1 MEIITKFS
9 PFILFY
15 IMLGIGMSV
24 NIKNFVE
31 ILKNLKVL
39 LIGLTSQI
47 IILPCIGFLFAIF
60 ATNDPVL
67 KVGIILIT
75 SMPSAVSSNYIT
87 KLANGN
93 IALSVSLTAVSAIL
107 SFITIPFI
115 FIVVSPMIISDST
128 VLQDLNFK
136 KVSISLLF
144 MTTVPVLIGIFVNT
158 KFSIFVEKINKFF
171 SYSSLFLFLLIIIG
185 AWISEWSIVI
195 ELYKSI
201 GFLLLFLTMTILI
214 IANIL
219 VSVFNLNLQN
229 KRTIIIETLIQ
240 NGAMAIIVGELT
252 LGFGVGYMSVAA
264 VYALLQYKILFLLWA
279 TNNFFKKINNS

>member
-1 MEIITKFS
+1 MEIITKFA
-9 PFILFY
+9 PIALFY
-15 IMLGIGMSV
+15 IMLGIGMST
-24 NIKNFVE
+24 NIKDFAEV
-31 ILKNLKVL
+31 LKNLKAL

-75 SMPSAVSSNYIT
+75 SMPSAVSSNYIS

-93 IALSVSLTAVSAIL
+93 IALSVSLTAISAIL

-115 FIVVSPMIISDST
+115 FIVISPMIISENT
-128 VLQDLNFK
+128 VLQDLKFLK
-136 KVSISLLF
+136 MSGGLLL
-144 MTTVPVLIGIFVNT
+144 MTTVPVFIGIFIST
-158 KFSIFVEKINKFF
+158 KFSIFAEKISKFF

-185 AWISEWSIVI
+185 AWISEWSTVN

-201 GFLLLFLTMTILI
+201 GFLLLVLTVAILI
-214 IANIL
+214 IVNIL
-219 VSVFNLNLQN
+219 VNIFNLKLQN

-264 VYALLQYKILFLLWA
+264 IYALMQYKILLIWWG
-279 TNNFFKKINNS
+279 TKKFALNKQ

>member
-1 MEIITKFS
+1 MEIVTKFA

-15 IMLGIGMSV
+15 IMLGIGMST

-31 ILKNLKVL
+31 VLKNLKVL
-39 LIGLTSQI
+39 LIGLISQI
-47 IILPCIGFLFAIF
+47 IILPSIGFLFTIF
-60 ATNDPVL
+60 LTNDPVM

-115 FIVVSPMIISDST
+115 FIVVSPMIISDTT
-128 VLQDLNFK
+128 VLRDLNFL
-136 KVSISLLF
+136 KVSIGLLF
-144 MTTVPVLIGIFVNT
+144 MTTVPVLIGIFINT

-171 SYSSLFLFLLIIIG
+171 SYSSFFLFLFIIIG
-185 AWISEWSIVI
+185 AWISEWSTVI

-201 GFLLLFLTMTILI
+201 GFLLLSLTVVILI
-214 IANIL
+214 IVNIL
-219 VSVFNLNLQN
+219 VNVFDLNLQN

-240 NGAMAIIVGELT
+240 NGAMAIIVGKLT
-252 LGFGVGYMSVAA
+252 LGFGAGYMSVAA
-264 VYALLQYKILFLLWA
+264 VYALLQYKLLCVWWA
-279 TNNFFKKINNS
+279 TKKFTTNI

>member
-1 MEIITKFS
+1 MEIITKFA
-9 PFILFY
+9 PLALFY
-15 IMLGIGMSV
+15 IMLGIGMST

-31 ILKNLKVL
+31 VLKNLKVL
-39 LIGLTSQI
+39 IIGLTSQV

-93 IALSVSLTAVSAIL
+93 IALSVSLTAISAIL

-115 FIVVSPMIISDST
+115 FIVVSPMIMSEST
-128 VLQDLNFK
+128 VLQDLSFLK
-136 KVSISLLF
+136 MSVALLL
-144 MTTVPVLIGIFVNT
+144 MTTVPVLIGIFINT
-158 KFSIFVEKINKFF
+158 KFSIFTKKINKFF
-171 SYSSLFLFLLIIIG
+171 SYSSLFLFLLIIFG
-185 AWISEWSIVI
+185 AWISEWSTVN

-201 GFLLLFLTMTILI
+201 GFLLLSLTVLILI
-214 IANIL
+214 IVNIL
-219 VSVFNLNLQN
+219 VNVFNLNLQN

-252 LGFGVGYMSVAA
+252 LGFGAGYISVAA
-264 VYALLQYKILFLLWA
+264 IYALLQYKILCIWWA
-279 TNNFFKKINNS
+279 TKKFATNT

>member
-1 MEIITKFS
+1 MDIISKFA
-9 PFILFY
+9 PFVLFY
-15 IMLGIGMSV
+15 IMLGIGMST

-31 ILKNLKVL
+31 VLKNLKVL

-60 ATNDPVL
+60 ATNDPVT

-115 FIVVSPMIISDST
+115 FIVVSPMIISDTT
-128 VLQDLNFK
+128 VLRDLNFL
-136 KVSISLLF
+136 KVSIGLLF
-144 MTTVPVLIGIFVNT
+144 MTTVPVLIGIFINT
-158 KFSIFVEKINKFF
+158 KFSIFVEKINNFF
-171 SYSSLFLFLLIIIG
+171 SYSSLFLFLFIIIV
-185 AWISEWSIVI
+185 AWISEWSTVI
-195 ELYKSI
+195 ELYKLI
-201 GFLLLFLTMTILI
+201 GFLLLSLIVVILI

-219 VSVFNLNLQN
+219 VNVFDLNLQN

-240 NGAMAIIVGELT
+240 NGAMAIIIGELT
-252 LGFGVGYMSVAA
+252 LGFGSGYMSVVA
-264 VYALLQYKILFLLWA
+264 VYALLQYKLLYIWWA
-279 TNNFFKKINNS
+279 INKFFKI

>member
-1 MEIITKFS
+1 MEIITKFA

-24 NIKNFVE
+24 NLKNFVNV
-31 ILKNLKVL
+31 LKNLKIL

-47 IILPCIGFLFAIF
+47 IILPSIGFLFAIF
-60 ATNDPVL
+60 LTNDPVL

-115 FIVVSPMIISDST
+115 FIVVSPMIISDTT
-128 VLQDLNFK
+128 VLRDLIFL
-136 KVSISLLF
+136 KVSMGLLF
-144 MTTVPVLIGIFVNT
+144 MTTVPVLIGIFINT
-158 KFSIFVEKINKFF
+158 KFSIFAEKISKFF
-171 SYSSLFLFLLIIIG
+171 SYSSFFLFLLIIFG
-185 AWISEWSIVI
+185 AWISEWSTINQ
-195 ELYKSI
+195 LYKSL
-201 GFLLLFLTMTILI
+201 GLLLVFLTATILI
-214 IANIL
+214 IVNIL
-219 VSVFNLNLQN
+219 VNIFNLNLQN

-252 LGFGVGYMSVAA
+252 LGFGGGYMSVAA
-264 VYALLQYKILFLLWA
+264 VYALLQYKLLSIWWA
-279 TNNFFKKINNS
+279 TKKFATNI

>member
-1 MEIITKFS
+1 MEIISKFA
-9 PFILFY
+9 PFALFY
-15 IMLGIGMSV
+15 IMLGIGMST

-31 ILKNLKVL
+31 ILKDLKVL

-67 KVGIILIT
+67 KVGVILIT

-87 KLANGN
+87 KIVNGN

-115 FIVVSPMIISDST
+115 FIVVSPIIISDIT
-128 VLQDLNFK
+128 VFQDLNFLK
-136 KVSISLLF
+136 MSIGLLF
-144 MTTVPVLIGIFVNT
+144 MTTVPVFIGILINI
-158 KFSIFVEKINKFF
+158 KFSIFVKKINKFF
-171 SYSSLFLFLLIIIG
+171 SISSFFLFLFIIIG
-185 AWISEWSIVI
+185 AWISEWSTVI

-201 GFLLLFLTMTILI
+201 GFLLLPLTVIILI

-219 VSVFNLNLQN
+219 VNVFDLNLQN

-240 NGAMAIIVGELT
+240 NGAMAIIIGEFT
-252 LGFGVGYMSVAA
+252 LGLGAGYMSVAA
-264 VYALLQYKILFLLWA
+264 VYALLQYKLLCVWWA
-279 TNNFFKKINNS
+279 TKKFVTNI

>member
-1 MEIITKFS
+1 MEIITKFA
-9 PFILFY
+9 PFVLFY

-24 NIKNFVE
+24 NLKNFVNV
-31 ILKNLKVL
+31 LKNLKIL

-47 IILPCIGFLFAIF
+47 IILPSIGFLFAIF
-60 ATNDPVL
+60 LTNDPVL

-75 SMPSAVSSNYIT
+75 TMPSAVSSNYIT

-115 FIVVSPMIISDST
+115 FIVVSPLIISESN
-128 VLQDLNFK
+128 VLQDLNFLK
-136 KVSISLLF
+136 MSIGLLF
-144 MTTVPVLIGIFVNT
+144 MTTVPVLIGIFINT
-158 KFSIFVEKINKFF
+158 KFFLFVEKINKFF
-171 SYSSLFLFLLIIIG
+171 SYSSLFLFLLIIIQ
-185 AWISEWSIVI
+185 AWISEWSTVI

-201 GFLLLFLTMTILI
+201 GFLLLSLTVVILI

-219 VSVFNLNLQN
+219 VNVFNLNLEN
-229 KRTIIIETLIQ
+229 KRTIILETLIQ

-252 LGFGVGYMSVAA
+252 LGFGAGYMSVAA
-264 VYALLQYKILFLLWA
+264 VYALLQYKLLCVWWA
-279 TNNFFKKINNS
+279 TKKFATNI